1 MTLSGSVTPAAE
13 SLAAAF
19 TIGPD
24 DPAWLGDLR
33 EEALGGLRSL
43 GLPTTRHED
52 WRYTSLTGLS
62 SLRLDRARPD
72 QGDEAAALLDRAG
85 SWNGPQLVFAN
96 GRYRSDLSRVQG
108 LPPGAVLISLGEALR
123 EVPDLVHPHL
133 GRLAGAGRHALVD
146 ANTALFD
153 DGVLLHLPVG
163 GAVAPPIRI
172 VHLTALS
179 GRVVATFPRLLL
191 VAGEG
196 SLVTVVEHSISAEGA
211 RALVVPVTEIVL
223 APGAEVNHYR
233 FQEEGLE
240 TFELASLHVEQAAES
255 RFTSHSL
262 ALGGQVARAE
272 LHARLLGEKAELT
285 ASGLGMA
292 SASRITDAFVNVEH
306 VAAHCTS
313 NQTFKTVL
321 DGRARGV
328 FTGRV
333 RVAPHAQKTQAQQSS
348 SNLLLSDDATV
359 DTRPQLE
366 ILADDVKC
374 SHGGTVGQLDPTSL
388 FYLRSRGLSEPA
400 ARSLLIYAFAAGM
413 VELVRPEPLRA
424 RARQLVASRLPD
436 GARLVEA
443 A

>member
-1 MTLSGSVTPAAE
+1 VTLGGAVSPAAE
-13 SLAAAF
+13 SLASAF
-19 TIGPD
+19 AIGPD

-33 EEALGGLRSL
+33 EEALVGLRSL

-52 WRYTSLTGLS
+52 WRYTSLAALAA
-62 SLRLDRARPD
+62 LRLDKARPD
-72 QGDEAAALLDRAG
+72 QGDAAAALLAQAG
-85 SWNGPQLVFAN
+85 VWNGPQLVFAN
-96 GRYRSDLSRVQG
+96 GRYRSDLSKVTG

-133 GRLAGAGRHALVD
+133 GRLARVDRHSLVA
-146 ANTALFD
+146 ANTALFE

-172 VHLTALS
+172 LHLTSLP

-196 SLVTVVEHSISAEGA
+196 SLVTLVEHSISAEGA
-211 RALVVPVTEIVL
+211 RALVAPVAEIVL
-223 APGAEVNHYR
+223 AAGAEVNHYR

-255 RFTSHSL
+255 RFTSHGL
-262 ALGGQVARAE
+262 ALGGLVARAE
-272 LHARLLGEKAELT
+272 LHARLVGEKAELT

-292 SASRITDAFVNVEH
+292 SDSRITDAFVHVEH
-306 VAAHCTS
+306 VAPRCTS
-313 NQTFKTVL
+313 TQTFKTVL

-333 RVAPHAQKTQAQQSS
+333 RVSPGAQKTSAQQSS

-374 SHGGTVGQLDPTSL
+374 SHGGSVGQLDPTSL

-413 VELVRPEPLRA
+413 VELLRPAPLRA
-424 RARQLVASRLPD
+424 HARTLVASRLPD

>member
-1 MTLSGSVTPAAE
+1 MTVGATVTPAAD
-13 SLAAAF
+13 SLLATFA
-19 TIGPD
+19 IGPD
-24 DPAWLGDLR
+24 DPRWLGVLR
-33 EEALGGLRSL
+33 EEAFTSLRSL
-43 GLPTTRHED
+43 GLPTTRLED
-52 WRYTSLTGLS
+52 WRYTSLASLGA
-62 SLRLDRARPD
+62 LRLDRARAD
-72 QGDEAAALLDRAG
+72 EGDAAAALLERAG
-85 SWNGPQLVFAN
+85 TWSGPQLVFAN

-133 GRLAGAGRHALVD
+133 GRLAGAGRHALVA
-146 ANTALFD
+146 ANTALFE

-172 VHLTALS
+172 VHLTSLP

-211 RALVVPVTEIVL
+211 RALVAPVAEIVL

-240 TFELASLHVEQAAES
+240 TFELASLHVEQGAES
-255 RFTSHSL
+255 RFTSHGL

-292 SASRITDAFVNVEH
+292 SGSRITDAFVHVEH
-306 VAAHCTS
+306 VAPHCTS
-313 NQTFKTVL
+313 TQTFKTVL

-333 RVAPHAQKTQAQQSS
+333 RVSPGAQKTSAQQSS

-413 VELVRPEPLRA
+413 VELLRPAPLRTRA
-424 RARQLVASRLPD
+424 RALVAARLPD

>member
-1 MTLSGSVTPAAE
+1 MSRGATLTPASE
-13 SLAAAF
+13 SLAESFA
-19 TIGPD
+19 IGPD
-24 DPAWLGDLR
+24 DPTWLGDLR
-33 EEALGGLRSL
+33 EEALGGLRSM
-43 GLPTTRHED
+43 GLPTTRHEA
-52 WRYTSLTGLS
+52 WRYTSLTSLA
-62 SLRLDRARPD
+62 SLRLERARPEE
-72 QGDEAAALLDRAG
+72 GDEAAALLERAG
-85 SWNGPQLVFAN
+85 TWNGPQVVFAN

-133 GRLAGAGRHALVD
+133 GRLARVDHHPLVA

-172 VHLTALS
+172 VHLTSLP
-179 GRVVATFPRLLL
+179 GRVVAAFPRLLL

-196 SLVTVVEHSISAEGA
+196 SLVTVVEHTISAEGA
-211 RALVVPVTEIVL
+211 RALVAPVAEIVL
-223 APGAEVNHYR
+223 APGAQVNHYR

-240 TFELASLHVEQAAES
+240 TFELASLHVELAAES
-255 RFTSHSL
+255 RFTSHGL
-262 ALGGQVARAE
+262 ALGGLVARAE
-272 LHARLLGEKAELT
+272 LHARLLGERAELS

-292 SASRITDAFVNVEH
+292 SGSRITDAFVNVEH
-306 VAAHCTS
+306 VAPHGTS
-313 NQTFKTVL
+313 TQTFKTVL

-333 RVAPHAQKTQAQQSS
+333 RVAPGAQKTQAQQSS

-374 SHGGTVGQLDPTSL
+374 SHGGTVGQLDPNSL

-413 VELVRPEPLRA
+413 VELLRPEPLRA
-424 RARQLVASRLPD
+424 RARQLVTSRLPD

>member
-1 MTLSGSVTPAAE
+1 MTLAASVSPAAE
-13 SLAAAF
+13 SLAATFA
-19 TIGPD
+19 IGPD
-24 DPAWLGDLR
+24 DPVWLGDLR

-52 WRYTSLTGLS
+52 WRYTSLTSLA

-72 QGDEAAALLDRAG
+72 QGDEAGALLERAG
-85 SWNGPQLVFAN
+85 TWNGPQLVFAN
-96 GRYRSDLSRVQG
+96 GRYRSDLSQVQG

-133 GRLAGAGRHALVD
+133 GRLARGAGHSMVA
-146 ANTALFD
+146 ANTALFE
-153 DGVLLHLPVG
+153 DGVLLHLPIG

-172 VHLTALS
+172 VHLTSLP

-196 SLVTVVEHSISAEGA
+196 SLVTVVEHSISAEGV
-211 RALVVPVTEIVL
+211 RALVVPVSEIVL

-255 RFTSHSL
+255 RFTSHAL

-306 VAAHCTS
+306 VAPHCTS
-313 NQTFKTVL
+313 TQTFKTVL

-333 RVAPHAQKTQAQQSS
+333 RVAPGAQKTEAQQSS

-374 SHGGTVGQLDPTSL
+374 SHGGTVGQLDPSSL

-424 RARQLVASRLPD
+424 RARLLVAARLPA

>member
-1 MTLSGSVTPAAE
+1 VTLAATVTPAAE
-13 SLAAAF
+13 SLAASF
-19 TIGPD
+19 RIGPD

-33 EEALGGLRSL
+33 EEGLSGLRSL
-43 GLPTTRHED
+43 GLPTIRHED
-52 WRYTSLTGLS
+52 WRYTNLAPLAA
-62 SLRLDRARPD
+62 LRFDRPRPD
-72 QGDEAAALLDRAG
+72 EGDAAVALLQQAG
-85 SWNGPQLVFAN
+85 TWNGPQLVFAN
-96 GRYRSDLSRVQG
+96 GRYRSDLSQISG

-123 EVPDLVHPHL
+123 EVPDLVRPHL
-133 GRLAGAGRHALVD
+133 GRLARGDRHSLVA
-146 ANTALFD
+146 ANTALFE

-163 GAVAPPIRI
+163 GAVAPPIR
-172 VHLTALS
+172 VLHLTALA

-196 SLVTVVEHSISAEGA
+196 SLVTLVEHSLSAEGA
-211 RALVVPVTEIVL
+211 RALVAPVAEIVL
-223 APGAEVNHYR
+223 APGAQVNHYR

-255 RFTSHSL
+255 RFTSHGL

-272 LHARLLGEKAELT
+272 LHARLLGERCELT

-292 SASRITDAFVNVEH
+292 GGSRITDAFVQVEH
-306 VAAHCTS
+306 VAPHCTS
-313 NQTFKTVL
+313 TQTFKTVL

-333 RVAPHAQKTQAQQSS
+333 RVAPGAQKTSAQQTS
-348 SNLLLSDDATV
+348 SNLLLSEDATV

-413 VELVRPEPLRA
+413 VELLRPEPLRA
-424 RARQLVASRLPD
+424 HARALVTARLPD
-436 GARLVEA
+436 GARLGEA

>member
-1 MTLSGSVTPAAE
+1 MSLGATLTPASE
-13 SLAAAF
+13 SLAGAF
-19 TIGPD
+19 TVGPD
-24 DPAWLGDLR
+24 DPGWLGDLR
-33 EEALGGLRSL
+33 EEALGSFRSL

-52 WRYTSLTGLS
+52 WRYTSLTTLA
-62 SLRLDRARPD
+62 SLRLERARPD
-72 QGDEAAALLDRAG
+72 QGDAAAALLERAG
-85 SWNGPQLVFAN
+85 PWNGPQVVFAN
-96 GRYRSDLSRVQG
+96 GHYRSDLSRVQG

-133 GRLAGAGRHALVD
+133 GRLARAERHPLVA

-172 VHLTALS
+172 VHLTSLPGGA
-179 GRVVATFPRLLL
+179 VATFPRLLL

-196 SLVTVVEHSISAEGA
+196 SLVTVVEHTISAEGA
-211 RALVVPVTEIVL
+211 MALVAPVAELVL
-223 APGAEVNHYR
+223 APGAQVNHYR

-255 RFTSHSL
+255 RFTSHGL
-262 ALGGQVARAE
+262 ALGGLVGRAE
-272 LHARLLGEKAELT
+272 LHARLLGERAELT

-292 SASRITDAFVNVEH
+292 SASRITDAFVAVEH
-306 VAAHCTS
+306 VAPHGTS
-313 NQTFKTVL
+313 TQTFKTVL

-333 RVAPHAQKTQAQQSS
+333 RVAPGAQKTQAQQSS
-348 SNLLLSDDATV
+348 ANLLLSDDATV

-413 VELVRPEPLRA
+413 VELLRPEPLRA
-424 RARQLVASRLPD
+424 RARSLVTSRLPD

>member
-1 MTLSGSVTPAAE
+1 MTLGATVTPAAE
-13 SLAAAF
+13 SLLATFAV
-19 TIGPD
+19 GPD
-24 DPAWLGDLR
+24 DPRWLGELR
-33 EEALGGLRSL
+33 EAAFSSLRSL
-43 GLPTTRHED
+43 GLPTTRLED
-52 WRYTSLTGLS
+52 WRYTSLASLGV
-62 SLRLDRARPD
+62 LRLDRARPD
-72 QGDEAAALLDRAG
+72 EGDAAAALLERAG
-85 SWNGPQLVFAN
+85 TWSGPQLVFAN

-133 GRLAGAGRHALVD
+133 GRLAGVGRHALVA
-146 ANTALFD
+146 ANTALFE

-172 VHLTALS
+172 VHLTSLP

-196 SLVTVVEHSISAEGA
+196 SLVTVVEHSISAEGV
-211 RALVVPVTEIVL
+211 RALVAPVAEIVL

-255 RFTSHSL
+255 RFTSHGL

-292 SASRITDAFVNVEH
+292 SASRITDAFVHVEH
-306 VAAHCTS
+306 VAPHCTS
-313 NQTFKTVL
+313 TQTFKTVL

-333 RVAPHAQKTQAQQSS
+333 RVSPGAQKTSAQQSS

-413 VELVRPEPLRA
+413 VELLRPAPLRTRA
-424 RARQLVASRLPD
+424 RALVASRLPD

>member
-1 MTLSGSVTPAAE
+1 MTQGATVTPAAE
-13 SLAAAF
+13 SLLATFAV
-19 TIGPD
+19 GPD
-24 DPAWLGDLR
+24 DPRWLGELR
-33 EEALGGLRSL
+33 EGAFSSLRSL
-43 GLPTTRHED
+43 GLPTTRLED
-52 WRYTSLTGLS
+52 WRYTSLASLGA
-62 SLRLDRARPD
+62 LRLDRARPD
-72 QGDEAAALLDRAG
+72 EGDAAAALLERAG
-85 SWNGPQLVFAN
+85 AWSGPQLVFAN
-96 GRYRSDLSRVQG
+96 GRYRSDLSWVHG

-133 GRLAGAGRHALVD
+133 GRLAGVGRQALVA
-146 ANTALFD
+146 ANTALFE

-172 VHLTALS
+172 VHLTSLP

-196 SLVTVVEHSISAEGA
+196 SLVTVVEHSISAEGV
-211 RALVVPVTEIVL
+211 RALVAPVAEVVL

-255 RFTSHSL
+255 RFTSHGL

-292 SASRITDAFVNVEH
+292 SASRITDAFVHVEH
-306 VAAHCTS
+306 VAPHCTS
-313 NQTFKTVL
+313 TQTFKTVL

-333 RVAPHAQKTQAQQSS
+333 RVSPGAQKTSAQQSS

-413 VELVRPEPLRA
+413 VELLRPAPLRTRA
-424 RARQLVASRLPD
+424 RALVAARLPD